1 MSIPTPR
8 TRARIAAI
16 ACVTLVAN
24 AASAV
29 VLTVDP
35 AQSTVDAELAVSI
48 ASDTETLQFS
58 GTMVSDAMLVTD
70 PTFGVVVDTIQVT
83 SADLGLSDG
92 AWSLFFFLLVDVAVD
107 SMDLRATASSGVIL
121 GTPVATN
128 TSEFELQGAVLT
140 FNQGVVIA
148 TGSALGSPVDV
159 NNDLS
164 VTPLEFPFENSTIAT
179 VVVTEA
185 GGNLYDINVTIPVE
199 ASVIALEDPQ
209 VVTLNLSNGQIVLN
223 GTLVEAENP
232 VPMLGRWRTLGLLL
246 LLLVVGSVVVQRRR
260 RMGLALR

>member
-1 MSIPTPR
+1 MSITPPR
-8 TRARIAAI
+8 TRELITAI

-24 AASAV
+24 AATAV

-35 AQSTVDAELAVSI
+35 AQSTVDAQLAVSI
-48 ASDTETLQFS
+48 ASDTETLEFS

-70 PTFGVVVDTIQVT
+70 PTFGVVVDSIQVT

-107 SMDLRATASSGVIL
+107 SMDLRATASSSVIL

-128 TSEFELQGAVLT
+128 TSEFELQGSVLT

-148 TGSALGSPVDV
+148 SGSALGSPVEV

-164 VTPLEFPFENSTIAT
+164 VTPLEFPFESSTIAT

-185 GGNLYDINVTIPVE
+185 GGDVYDINVTIPVE

-232 VPMLGRWRTLGLLL
+232 VPMLGRWRTLGLML
-246 LLLVVGSVVVQRRR
+246 LLLVAGSVVIHRRR
-260 RMGLALR
+260 RQEA